1 VTAPAKRSRT
11 AAAVLVYVVVL
22 VALQIFL
29 VTVAVE
35 AFLTDD
41 ESIAWATAAVSAVL
55 FALAAAFLRFLR
67 S

>member
-1 VTAPAKRSRT
+1 MTWPVKRQRT
-11 AAAVLVYVVVL
+11 ASAVIVYVIIL

-41 ESIAWATAAVSAVL
+41 EAIAWATAAVSVVL
-55 FALAAAFLRFLR
+55 AGSAAAFLRFLR
-67 S
+67 P

>member
-1 VTAPAKRSRT
+1 VTSPAKRNRT
-11 AAAVLVYVVVL
+11 ASAVVVYVIIL

-41 ESIAWATAAVSAVL
+41 EAIAWATAVVSVVL
-55 FALAAAFLRFLR
+55 AGSAAAFLRFLR
-67 S
+67 P